1 LDRRDLLL
9 LAVIGVAVLA
19 LQSWIALGLA
29 ATGVFEQFDVFFDT
43 DPVYWQSAFAQGW
56 EDGDFYHPLLAYYFS
71 VPIHVV
77 ARVAAWGGVEDLPGL
92 RQVLA
97 LHVAPLATALKAVC
111 FYLVFR
117 KLQLDRVPAF
127 LAAALG
133 ALGFSS
139 VLFGSIPESYPVTGM
154 AMALVALAA
163 VSWGGR
169 FGLRQLAG
177 ALCVA
182 TFTAGITASN
192 IIYCGWSLWSSM
204 AQRTGAIRAIW
215 RAAVLCAVALVI
227 ALLVGM
233 AIERFRSADDGG
245 ASTTQSQAPL
255 FMKFTNSPAAMLE
268 NAVGFPAMVARS
280 FLPSA
285 PRITANPL
293 AERTVGRY
301 RQQFTYNGMSGWLQL
316 SGGLLAILVLAG
328 GAVIAWK
335 AGGAW
340 RLVAMSSVPSILSY
354 WALYSYFGS
363 NTYLYSQV
371 WYVPSLLLAG
381 AWFTLPVL
389 RSRLAAVLMALV
401 LGGLL
406 AADLA
411 AITSIR
417 ESLVAAG

>member
-1 LDRRDLLL
+1 
-9 LAVIGVAVLA
+9 
-19 LQSWIALGLA
+19 
-29 ATGVFEQFDVFFDT
+29 
-43 DPVYWQSAFAQGW
+43 
-56 EDGDFYHPLLAYYFS
+56 
-71 VPIHVV
+71 
-77 ARVAAWGGVEDLPGL
+77 
-92 RQVLA
+92 
-97 LHVAPLATALKAVC
+97 
-111 FYLVFR
+111 
-117 KLQLDRVPAF
+117 
-127 LAAALG
+127 
-133 ALGFSS
+133 
-139 VLFGSIPESYPVTGM
+139 
-154 AMALVALAA
+154 
-163 VSWGGR
+163 
-169 FGLRQLAG
+169 
-177 ALCVA
+177 
-182 TFTAGITASN
+182 
-192 IIYCGWSLWSSM
+192 
-204 AQRTGAIRAIW
+204 
-215 RAAVLCAVALVI
+215 VALVI